1 MNENDLQ
8 QVTASSIPRYA
19 HKPIYRSRRNSNA
32 LELSNNFRQNDFS
45 TVNDKSPRD
54 EIIHLSPQHIDL
66 FSEATPQ
73 QLNQLAALYPCK
85 LNTSIGNVVR
95 NSEDVTPYNTI
106 PKLNSPQHV
115 IYQPTLV
122 EPPQSYHPSAT
133 PKYLQAFKKM
143 PAKPLYVQRATCV
156 KPSPIFATTVVP
168 ITRVPPIRH
177 YLLKNLQTST
187 KPLSVISSSTTIT
200 TTPTTTTT
208 HIIPATTPLIAT
220 STTESTTIPTAT
232 TIAPPITSTA
242 LSDSHKRS
250 RLFIKNAFIVVGA
263 QSEDVIAIERSL
275 KNVNNTKSDKKS
287 VNQLKLSHLI
297 QSLLNKLG
305 NGISD
310 YDYADDDDE
319 NNYQGDSVDFRDD
332 DGNYDDETDTKCHT
346 GIDLFEACEGLSKT
360 IISYRKSSQYL
371 SIKPNL

>member
-19 HKPIYRSRRNSNA
+19 HKPVYRSRRNSIA
-32 LELSNNFRQNDFS
+32 SELSNELRQSDFFS
-45 TVNDKSPRD
+45 LTDNSPID

-73 QLNQLAALYPCK
+73 QLNQLEALYPFESNK
-85 LNTSIGNVVR
+85 SLSNVVR
-95 NSEDVTPYNTI
+95 YSENVTPYNTI
-106 PKLNSPQHV
+106 PKLNSPQPV

-122 EPPQSYHPSAT
+122 KPPHSYQPCAA
-133 PKYLQAFKKM
+133 PKYLQAVRKM

-156 KPSPIFATTVVP
+156 KPSPIFATTFVP
-168 ITRVPPIRH
+168 ITKIPPIRH
-177 YLLKNLQTST
+177 YPLKTVQTST
-187 KPLSVISSSTTIT
+187 KSLSVIPISTTIT

-208 HIIPATTPLIAT
+208 HIIPATTPLVAT
-220 STTESTTIPTAT
+220 STTESTIIPTAT
-232 TIAPPITSTA
+232 TVAPPITSTA

-250 RLFIKNAFIVVGA
+250 RLFFKNAFIIVGA
-263 QSEDVIAIERSL
+263 QSEDVIANKRSL
-275 KNVNNTKSDKKS
+275 KNVNNAKSDKKS
-287 VNQLKLSHLI
+287 FNQLI

-319 NNYQGDSVDFRDD
+319 NDYQVDSVDFRDD

-360 IISYRKSSQYL
+360 ILSYRKSSQ
-371 SIKPNL
+371 